1 MEHYRFWGSS
11 RCSRVKSYS
20 RIVHMSNYTTT
31 IGSSDG
37 EETFRANDELLKTR
51 QRHTSRRD
59 LDKFLLLPYVR
70 GTVDELKDG
79 DGRIE
84 VLIQFLTS
92 VGNHLGHTLFN
103 DEFRLSKAVAILMKV
118 SRQGFSPLNQL
129 GVQF

>member
-1 MEHYRFWGSS
+1 
-11 RCSRVKSYS
+11 
-20 RIVHMSNYTTT
+20 MSNYTTT

-37 EETFRANDELLKTR
+37 EETFRANDELSKTR
-51 QRHTSRRD
+51 QRHTSLRD
-59 LDKFLLLPYVR
+59 LGKFLLLPYVR

-84 VLIQFLTS
+84 VPIQFLTLG
-92 VGNHLGHTLFN
+92 GNHSGHTLFN
-103 DEFRLSKAVAILMKV
+103 DEFRLSKAVAIFMKV